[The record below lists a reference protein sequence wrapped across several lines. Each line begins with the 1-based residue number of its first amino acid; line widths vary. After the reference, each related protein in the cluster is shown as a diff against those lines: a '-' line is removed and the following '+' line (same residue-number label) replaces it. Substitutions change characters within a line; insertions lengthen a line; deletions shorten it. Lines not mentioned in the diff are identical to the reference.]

1 MNKRIALSLIVG
13 ALVSAPAF
21 ANQDGG
27 YQNQTALTGI
37 AVSSAASSQAGAS
50 NTRQAPVIDQLP
62 QNEASSKR

>member
-27 YQNQTALTGI
+27 YQNQTVLTGI
-37 AVSSAASSQAGAS
+37 AVSSAASSQATTS
-50 NTRQAPVIDQLP
+50 QTKQAPVITELR